1 MTRTL
6 ETTLERVDEP
16 ILIDGLSWREFKA
29 VEQLLSRPGVRLSFL
44 DGVLEIRRMP
54 GEKHESIKER
64 IGSLLD
70 LYLLQM
76 GIDYQ
81 PTGSMTLE
89 SPSGLVKREADKSY
103 KLGANREFPDLA
115 VEVVL
120 TSGGINKLEAYKRL
134 EIPEVWFWENGRL
147 LMYSLGA
154 DGYAEVDRSFVL
166 PDLDIVLLARCI
178 NIENHLQ
185 AMREFR
191 QAIQSSERLV
201 LKNDKS
207 QLEAV

>member
-1 MTRTL
+1 MT
-6 ETTLERVDEP
+6 TTLEKLERLDEP
-16 ILIDGLSWREFKA
+16 ILIDELSWREFKV

-54 GEKHESIKER
+54 GEKHETIKER

-115 VEVVL
+115 VEVVV

-134 EIPEVWFWENGRL
+134 KIPEVWFWENGRL
-147 LMYSLGA
+147 RLYSLGD
-154 DGYAEVDRSFVL
+154 DGYAEVDRSQVM
-166 PDLDIVLLARCI
+166 PQYGLLKTEQVV
-178 NIENHLQ
+178 N
-185 AMREFR
+185 
-191 QAIQSSERLV
+191 
-201 LKNDKS
+201 
-207 QLEAV
+207 

>member
-1 MTRTL
+1 MT
-6 ETTLERVDEP
+6 TTLEKLERLDEP
-16 ILIDGLSWREFKA
+16 ILIDELSWREFKV

-44 DGVLEIRRMP
+44 DGVLEIRRRP
-54 GEKHESIKER
+54 GEKHETIKER

-115 VEVVL
+115 VEVVV

-134 EIPEVWFWENGRL
+134 QIPEVWFWENGALR
-147 LMYSLGA
+147 MYSLRA
-154 DGYAEVDRSFVL
+154 DGYAEGDRSFVL

-185 AMREFR
+185 AMREFK
-191 QAIQSSERLV
+191 QTIQSF
-201 LKNDKS
+201 
-207 QLEAV
+207 

>member
-1 MTRTL
+1 MTAATL
-6 ETTLERVDEP
+6 EKLERLDEP
-16 ILIDGLSWREFKA
+16 ILIDELSWRDFKL

-54 GEKHESIKER
+54 GEKHETIKER

-103 KLGANREFPDLA
+103 KLGANRERPDLV
-115 VEVVL
+115 VEVVV
-120 TSGGINKLEAYKRL
+120 TSGGIDKLEAYKRL
-134 EIPEVWFWENGRL
+134 QIPEVWFWENGVLRL
-147 LMYSLGA
+147 YSLGD
-154 DGYAEVDRSFVL
+154 DGYMEVDRSFVL
-166 PDLDIVLLARCI
+166 PDLDIVLLGRCI

-191 QAIQSSERLV
+191 QAIQCS
-201 LKNDKS
+201 
-207 QLEAV
+207 

>member
-1 MTRTL
+1 MTVTL
-6 ETTLERVDEP
+6 EKLEKLDEP
-16 ILIDGLSWREFKA
+16 ILIDGLSWREFKV

-54 GEKHESIKER
+54 GEKHETIKER

-70 LYLLQM
+70 LDLLQM

-81 PTGSMTLE
+81 PTASMTLE

-103 KLGANREFPDLA
+103 RLAANREFPDLV
-115 VEVVL
+115 VEVVV
-120 TSGGINKLEAYKRL
+120 TSGGIDKLEAYKRL
-134 EIPEVWFWENGRL
+134 QIPEVWFWENGTLRL
-147 LMYSLGA
+147 YSLGD

-191 QAIQSSERLV
+191 QAIQ
-201 LKNDKS
+201 
-207 QLEAV
+207 

>member
-1 MTRTL
+1 MT
-6 ETTLERVDEP
+6 TTLEKLERLDEP
-16 ILIDGLSWREFKA
+16 ILIDELSWREFKV

-54 GEKHESIKER
+54 GEKHETIKER

-115 VEVVL
+115 VEVVV

-134 EIPEVWFWENGRL
+134 QIPEVWFWENGALR
-147 LMYSLGA
+147 MYSLGA

-166 PDLDIVLLARCI
+166 PDLDVVLLVRCI
-178 NIENHLQ
+178 NMENHLQ
-185 AMREFR
+185 AMREFK
-191 QAIQSSERLV
+191 QTIQSF
-201 LKNDKS
+201 
-207 QLEAV
+207 

>member
-1 MTRTL
+1 MT
-6 ETTLERVDEP
+6 TTLEKLEGLDEP
-16 ILIDGLSWREFKA
+16 ILIDELSWREFKV

-44 DGVLEIRRMP
+44 DGVFEIRRMP
-54 GEKHESIKER
+54 GEKHETIKER

-81 PTGSMTLE
+81 PPGSMTLE

-103 KLGANREFPDLA
+103 KLGPNREFPDLA
-115 VEVVL
+115 VEVVV

-134 EIPEVWFWENGRL
+134 QIPEVWFWENAALR
-147 LMYSLGA
+147 MYSLGA
-154 DGYAEVDRSFVL
+154 DGYAEVDRSFAL
-166 PDLDIVLLARCI
+166 PDLDIVLLVRCI

-185 AMREFR
+185 AMREFK
-191 QAIQSSERLV
+191 QTIQSF
-201 LKNDKS
+201 
-207 QLEAV
+207 

>member
-1 MTRTL
+1 MTVTL
-6 ETTLERVDEP
+6 EKLEKLDEP
-16 ILIDGLSWREFKA
+16 ILIDGLSWREFKV

-54 GEKHESIKER
+54 GEKHETVKER

-103 KLGANREFPDLA
+103 RLGANREFPDLV
-115 VEVVL
+115 VEVVV
-120 TSGGINKLEAYKRL
+120 TSGGIDKLEAYKRL
-134 EIPEVWFWENGRL
+134 QIPEVWFWENGRL
-147 LMYSLGA
+147 RLYSLGD

-191 QAIQSSERLV
+191 QAIQ
-201 LKNDKS
+201 
-207 QLEAV
+207 

>member
-1 MTRTL
+1 MTVTL
-6 ETTLERVDEP
+6 EKLEKLDEP
-16 ILIDGLSWREFKA
+16 ILIDGLSWREFKV

-54 GEKHESIKER
+54 GEKHETVKER

-103 KLGANREFPDLA
+103 RLAANREFPDLV
-115 VEVVL
+115 VEVVV
-120 TSGGINKLEAYKRL
+120 TSGGIDKLEAYKRL

-147 LMYSLGA
+147 RLYSLGD

-191 QAIQSSERLV
+191 QAIQ
-201 LKNDKS
+201 
-207 QLEAV
+207 